1 MSGRHVSVFF
11 SKLLNTNVNLI
22 SVFRLEKIV
31 SFVNENFVFDF
42 NNIFYKEYSDLMI
55 STFGLAPTWKGDV
68 FEQFYIKDHPF
79 AKELTW
85 VDPHFFR
92 NIFLFMMNLVT
103 I

>member
-1 MSGRHVSVFF
+1 
-11 SKLLNTNVNLI
+11 
-22 SVFRLEKIV
+22 
-31 SFVNENFVFDF
+31 
-42 NNIFYKEYSDLMI
+42 MI